1 MIKKQKITIPI
12 GVIVFVVIPIIVH
25 SFFKGSYVIGPEYD
39 RRSFWIDPVGTTL
52 PYIILAVVFFIHSLK
67 LKNKNVSS
75 YAGAIMAWFS
85 MMGFTYYLINQASG
99 SDGSELSSTLG
110 IAIVLTPFF
119 YIFVLAVSYTIGSM
133 IGIKIEKRKN
143 KKTV

>member
-1 MIKKQKITIPI
+1 
-12 GVIVFVVIPIIVH
+12 
-25 SFFKGSYVIGPEYD
+25 
-39 RRSFWIDPVGTTL
+39 
-52 PYIILAVVFFIHSLK
+52 
-67 LKNKNVSS
+67 
-75 YAGAIMAWFS
+75 MAWFS